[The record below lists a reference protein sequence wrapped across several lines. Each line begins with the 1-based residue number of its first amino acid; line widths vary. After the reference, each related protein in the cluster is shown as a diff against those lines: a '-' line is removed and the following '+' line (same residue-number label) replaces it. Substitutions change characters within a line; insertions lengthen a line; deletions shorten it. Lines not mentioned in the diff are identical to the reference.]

1 MLRFC
6 FFLMTRRTPRSNR
19 TDPLFP
25 YPTVFRSADSLSGQ
39 ATPQG
44 MAGDL
49 RGASGKIGAVPLNM
63 DEIAGKWRFA
73 DGALTLDGGLVL
85 TDAASDPRFFP
96 LVSNDASLR
105 FADGIIEA
113 KAGLNERKIGRASC
127 RERVCQYV

>member
-1 MLRFC
+1 
-6 FFLMTRRTPRSNR
+6 
-19 TDPLFP
+19 
-25 YPTVFRSADSLSGQ
+25 
-39 ATPQG
+39 

-73 DGALTLDGGLVL
+73 DGALTLDGGLLL
-85 TDAASDPRFFP
+85 TDAAPDPRFFP

-113 KAGLNERKIGRASC
+113 KAGFNERSEEHTSELQSLMRNSYAVFCLKKKKNKK
-127 RERVCQYV
+127 